1 MATMLS
7 ETDDDFDG
15 LEEFNT
21 LQYKYLVFRLGSEEY
36 ALAARHVS
44 EIVGMQ
50 YITIVPNLDRHIR
63 GVINLRGKVIPVIDS
78 RLRFGLEEREYDD
91 RTCIVLAQEEEYG
104 MTGLIVDAVVEVAD
118 IHEEQISPPPKTI
131 KGTRSRYIQGMA
143 KHAEKVRMI
152 LNLLSILDDTE
163 ATLLHHETESPAL
176 AAA

>member
-1 MATMLS
+1 MAQILS
-7 ETDDDFDG
+7 DTIDDFDE

-36 ALAARHVS
+36 ALAARYVS

-50 YITIVPNLDRHIR
+50 HITVVPSLDQYIR

-78 RLRFGLEEREYDD
+78 RLRFGLEERQYDE

-118 IHEEQISPPPKTI
+118 IHEEQISSPPKTI

-143 KHAEKVRMI
+143 KQAEKVRMI
-152 LNLLSILDDTE
+152 LDLRSILDDTK
-163 ATLLHHETESPAL
+163 
-176 AAA
+176 AAHINSEKEQFELTA

>member
-1 MATMLS
+1 MAQKHS
-7 ETDDDFDG
+7 DTDENFDT

-21 LQYKYLVFRLGSEEY
+21 LQFKYLVFRLGTEEY

-50 YITIVPNLDRHIR
+50 HITVVPSLVRHIR
-63 GVINLRGKVIPVIDS
+63 GVINLRGKVIPVLDT

-91 RTCIVLAQEEEYG
+91 RTCIILTQDDEYG

-131 KGTRSRYIQGMA
+131 KGTRSLYIQGLA
-143 KHAEKVRMI
+143 RQTENVRMI
-152 LNLLSILDDTE
+152 LNLSSILDDQNI
-163 ATLLHHETESPAL
+163 ALLNNVEGETIARQ
-176 AAA
+176 

>member
-1 MATMLS
+1 MAQIDS
-7 ETDDDFDG
+7 NINEDFDT

-21 LQYKYLVFRLGSEEY
+21 LQFKYLVFRLGTEEY

-50 YITIVPNLDRHIR
+50 HITVVPSLVRHIR
-63 GVINLRGKVIPVIDS
+63 GVINLRGKVIPVLDT

-91 RTCIVLAQEEEYG
+91 RTCIILTQDDEYG

-131 KGTRSRYIQGMA
+131 KGTRSRYIQGLA
-143 KHAEKVRMI
+143 RQTENVRMI
-152 LNLLSILDDTE
+152 VNLSSILDDQNI
-163 ATLLHHETESPAL
+163 ALLNNIEGETIARQ
-176 AAA
+176 

>member
-1 MATMLS
+1 MAKILS
-7 ETDDDFDG
+7 ETDEDFDG

-78 RLRFGLEEREYDD
+78 RLRFGLEECEYDE

-104 MTGLIVDAVVEVAD
+104 TTGLIVDAVVEVAD

-131 KGTRSRYIQGMA
+131 KGSRSRYIQGMA
-143 KHAEKVRMI
+143 KHAEQVRMI
-152 LNLLSILDDTE
+152 LNLHSILDDESIVLLHSVEE
-163 ATLLHHETESPAL
+163 ATVAMES
-176 AAA
+176 

>member
-1 MATMLS
+1 MAPMNLT
-7 ETDDDFDG
+7 TDEDFDT

-21 LQYKYLVFRLGSEEY
+21 LQFKYLVFCVGNEEY

-50 YITIVPNLDRHIR
+50 RITVVPNLERHVR
-63 GVINLRGKVIPVIDS
+63 GVINLRGKIIPVLDT
-78 RLRFGLEEREYDD
+78 RLRFGLEERKYDD
-91 RTCIVLAQEEEYG
+91 RTCIILTQDDEYG

-143 KHAEKVRMI
+143 RQTENVRMI
-152 LNLLSILDDTE
+152 LHLPSILDDQNLV
-163 ATLLHHETESPAL
+163 LLNSVEGLPPTNQ
-176 AAA
+176 